1 MCFSSIHMKTLSET
15 QRAADLSCDCA
26 RVMMFKRNKEAIW
39 KWFVQ
44 KGEGFFFLINIFKKN
59 VEPNSVYRYLHTA

>member
-1 MCFSSIHMKTLSET
+1 MCVSSILMKTLSET

-26 RVMMFKRNKEAIW
+26 RVMMFTRNTEAIW

-44 KGEGFFFLINIFKKN
+44 KGDCFFG
-59 VEPNSVYRYLHTA
+59 